1 MKNNPRR
8 TVLPAR
14 IFRTTV
20 KRLRK
25 KYRHIES
32 DLSNLIEQ
40 LQSGETPGDHLQST
54 PYILFKVRV
63 PNSDTQRGKSGG
75 YRVIYYLQKADQ
87 VILVYIYVK
96 SSQTDVR
103 PEELEQILQDV
114 LKEFND

>member
-1 MKNNPRR
+1 MNHNPKR

-14 IFRTTV
+14 IFRTAV

-25 KYRHIES
+25 KYSHIES
-32 DLSNLIEQ
+32 DLSDLIDQ
-40 LQSGETPGDHLQST
+40 LQSGATPGDRLQSISH
-54 PYILFKVRV
+54 ILFKVRV
-63 PNSDTQRGKSGG
+63 PNSDAQRGKSGG

-87 VILVYIYVK
+87 VILVYMYVK
-96 SSQTDVR
+96 SARTDIR